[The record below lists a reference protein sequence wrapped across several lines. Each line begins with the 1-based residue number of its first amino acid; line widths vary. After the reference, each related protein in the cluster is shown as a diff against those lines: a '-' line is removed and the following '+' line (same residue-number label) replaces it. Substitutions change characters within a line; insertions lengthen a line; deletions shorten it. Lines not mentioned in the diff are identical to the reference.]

1 MNMPAVAPLQVSHLE
16 TSFRRGKQVTPIVRD
31 VSFTLE
37 RGRTLMLLGESGSGK
52 SVTARS
58 ILRLYGPSAVITGS
72 VRMNGIELLDLP
84 EGKMRNLRGA
94 DIALIPQDPTGALD
108 PLQTIGSQI
117 AEVLRVHRL
126 ESTKKAA
133 AARTELL
140 LEQVGIRE
148 PGRVARSYPHELSGG
163 MRQRAVIAIA
173 VSCDPQILIADEPTT
188 ALDVTVQA
196 QILDLIAD
204 LRRDTGTAVLMVTH
218 DVGVAADYGDHVG
231 VMYAGQLIESGAA
244 RDVLRNPQH
253 AYTAGLLAAQPRPG
267 VPRGTL
273 PTMVGWS
280 AAIDG
285 DLVAVTPATAHQN
298 EQEVA

>member
-1 MNMPAVAPLQVSHLE
+1 MNMPVVPPLEVSHLQ
-16 TSFRRGKQVTPIVRD
+16 TGFRRGGRTTPIVRD
-31 VSFTLE
+31 VSFALE
-37 RGRTLMLLGESGSGK
+37 RGKTLMLLGESGSGK

-58 ILRLYGPSAVITGS
+58 ILRLYGPSAVTTGS

-84 EGKMRNLRGA
+84 ESRMRSLRGA

-126 ESTKKAA
+126 ESTRRAA
-133 AARTELL
+133 ATRTELL

-173 VSCDPQILIADEPTT
+173 VSCDPQVLIADEPTT

-196 QILDLIAD
+196 QILELIAD
-204 LRRDTGTAVLMVTH
+204 LRREAGTAVLMVTH
-218 DVGVAADYGDHVG
+218 DVGVAADYGDEVG
-231 VMYAGQLIESGAA
+231 VMYAGRLIESGRA

-280 AAIDG
+280 AAID
-285 DLVAVTPATAHQN
+285 DDAAAVAVPRT

>member
-1 MNMPAVAPLQVSHLE
+1 MNMPAVPPLQVSHLE
-16 TSFRRGKQVTPIVRD
+16 TSFRRGNQVTPIVRD

-37 RGRTLMLLGESGSGK
+37 RGKTLMLLGESGSGK

-72 VRMNGIELLDLP
+72 VKMNGIELLDLP
-84 EGKMRNLRGA
+84 EGRMRSLRGA

-196 QILDLIAD
+196 QILELIAD

-231 VMYAGQLIESGAA
+231 VMYAGRLIESGPA

-273 PTMVGWS
+273 PTMAGWS
-280 AAIDG
+280 AAIDS
-285 DLVAVTPATAHQN
+285 DAAPTADTRL